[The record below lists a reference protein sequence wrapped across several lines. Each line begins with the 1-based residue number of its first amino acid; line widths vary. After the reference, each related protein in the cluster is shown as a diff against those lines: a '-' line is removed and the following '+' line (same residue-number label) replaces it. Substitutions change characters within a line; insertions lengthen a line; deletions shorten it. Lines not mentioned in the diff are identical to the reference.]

1 MKDFDLWCEA
11 LENKTPVSYP
21 LIFKTP
27 LRQINETWNN
37 WNEQTFTNIKSVLA
51 LLNAH
56 NHHDLVVK
64 FIDIVFP
71 IAEKYSD
78 TRLLLD
84 LLVNAG
90 VANDKLGEKTLAVK
104 AFLRAEKIVESIHH
118 TFDKETYNVVGSMY
132 YNHAK
137 LLIADDSIDAIQY
150 LYMAIEYFE
159 KGSFRGGIA
168 RCMNMQAFIMP
179 KEENEA
185 RIALFLRAAKIF
197 EEEKDINSHAMAYAN
212 VGERLIENGNTEHG
226 LQYLQRALELNL
238 QNKNPFYLGYNYM
251 MLASASTKVGSW
263 KMAKN
268 YTDLAQLEFEK
279 SKVLTYMEQLNQIKL
294 AIENKEVV
302 N

>member
-1 MKDFDLWCEA
+1 
-11 LENKTPVSYP
+11 
-21 LIFKTP
+21 
-27 LRQINETWNN
+27 
-37 WNEQTFTNIKSVLA
+37 
-51 LLNAH
+51 
-56 NHHDLVVK
+56 
-64 FIDIVFP
+64 
-71 IAEKYSD
+71 
-78 TRLLLD
+78 
-84 LLVNAG
+84 
-90 VANDKLGEKTLAVK
+90 
-104 AFLRAEKIVESIHH
+104 
-118 TFDKETYNVVGSMY
+118 
-132 YNHAK
+132 
-137 LLIADDSIDAIQY
+137 
-150 LYMAIEYFE
+150 
-159 KGSFRGGIA
+159 
-168 RCMNMQAFIMP
+168 MP

>member
-21 LIFKTP
+21 LIFKTS

-37 WNEQTFTNIKSVLA
+37 WNEQTFTNIKLVLA

-90 VANDKLGEKTLAVK
+90 VANDKLGEKTLALK

-137 LLIADDSIDAIQY
+137 LLIADDSIAAIQH

-268 YTDLAQLEFEK
+268 YADLAQLEFEK
-279 SKVLTYMEQLNQIKL
+279 SKVLTYMEQLSQIKF
-294 AIENKEVV
+294 AIENEQEV